1 MYVTLMS
8 TGFGDGYGFGNGN
21 GDGFGF
27 GYGDGNG
34 YGDGRGQP
42 RLNPPPTTGFTLA
55 TAVIQA
61 ALSGR
66 VESCT

>member
-8 TGFGDGYGFGNGN
+8 TGFGNGDGYGFGRGT
-21 GDGFGF
+21 
-27 GYGDGNG
+27 
-34 YGDGRGQP
+34 GRGQP
-42 RLNPPPTTGFTLA
+42 GLNPPPTTGFTLA